1 MYSVTMK
8 EKYKETGKTLQPC
21 CEMFIPFGFS
31 THIFGFQLCNTV
43 MCINCR
49 RKARG
54 FTLEDSVKN
63 WNKKLEKEKQSG
75 CKENDS
81 RRL

>member
-1 MYSVTMK
+1 MYRVTMK

-21 CEMFIPFGFS
+21 CDLFIPFGFS

-54 FTLEDSVKN
+54 RTLGQAIDN
-63 WNKKLEKEKQSG
+63 WNKKLNNTK
-75 CKENDS
+75 
-81 RRL
+81 